1 MDNLEK
7 VEKLRE
13 RANVSYEEAKAA
25 LEESDW
31 DLLDAMV
38 KLEKSGK
45 TAGPRQSDFRTS
57 AETQEDYVAVKDK
70 VMEQQNKKVHV
81 GRTLGDVFRSF
92 FRVCRDNAFCVNR
105 AGEQVFRLPLIAM
118 LVILLF
124 TWKILI
130 PVMIIALFFGFRYSF
145 EGKDELKDANKFM
158 DTAGNVVESFKEGWN
173 NAGQKKNDGQKNDG
187 TVNGG
192 FDGNGNSAGN
202 GGFDANGNSAGN
214 GGFDVNGNNA
224 GSAGFE
230 AGGNNAGSE
239 ETQAF

>member
-92 FRVCRDNAFCVNR
+92 FRVCRDNALCVNR

-173 NAGQKKNDGQKNDG
+173 NAGQKKSDGSG
-187 TVNGG
+187 NGG
-192 FDGNGNSAGN
+192 FDANGKSAGN

-230 AGGNNAGSE
+230 AGGNSAGSE

>member
-173 NAGQKKNDGQKNDG
+173 NAGQKKSDGSG
-187 TVNGG
+187 NGG
-192 FDGNGNSAGN
+192 FDAKGNSAGN

>member
-173 NAGQKKNDGQKNDG
+173 NAGQKKNHAGQQYPD
-187 TVNGG
+187 
-192 FDGNGNSAGN
+192 SRIC
-202 GGFDANGNSAGN
+202 DAQVIRQLIRRRDSFLQVPAESSIS
-214 GGFDVNGNNA
+214 FFSHMIVLLNNLLRGCVLQCGA
-224 GSAGFE
+224 ESRFA
-230 AGGNNAGSE
+230 
-239 ETQAF
+239 

>member
-118 LVILLF
+118 LIILIF

-173 NAGQKKNDGQKNDG
+173 NAGQKKSDG
-187 TVNGG
+187 
-192 FDGNGNSAGN
+192 SGN

-224 GSAGFE
+224 GNGGFDVNGNNAGSTGFE
-230 AGGNNAGSE
+230 AGGNSAGSE

>member
-25 LEESDW
+25 LEQSDW

-173 NAGQKKNDGQKNDG
+173 NAGQKKSDGSG
-187 TVNGG
+187 NGG
-192 FDGNGNSAGN
+192 FDANGKSAGN

-224 GSAGFE
+224 GSTGFE
-230 AGGNNAGSE
+230 AGGNSAGSE

>member
-173 NAGQKKNDGQKNDG
+173 NAGQKKSDGSG
-187 TVNGG
+187 NGG
-192 FDGNGNSAGN
+192 FDANGMSAGN

>member
-1 MDNLEK
+1 ML
-7 VEKLRE
+7 
-13 RANVSYEEAKAA
+13 
-25 LEESDW
+25 
-31 DLLDAMV
+31 

-92 FRVCRDNAFCVNR
+92 FRVCRDNSFCVNR

-187 TVNGG
+187 AVNGG
-192 FDGNGNSAGN
+192 FDV
-202 GGFDANGNSAGN
+202 NGNSAGN

-224 GSAGFE
+224 GSTGFE

>member
-25 LEESDW
+25 LEQSDW

-173 NAGQKKNDGQKNDG
+173 NAGQKKSDGSG
-187 TVNGG
+187 NGG
-192 FDGNGNSAGN
+192 FDANGMSAGN

>member
-173 NAGQKKNDGQKNDG
+173 NAGQKKSDGSG
-187 TVNGG
+187 NGG
-192 FDGNGNSAGN
+192 FDANGMSAGN
-202 GGFDANGNSAGN
+202 GGFDANGNSAGH

>member
-25 LEESDW
+25 LEQSDW

-173 NAGQKKNDGQKNDG
+173 NAGQKKSDGSG
-187 TVNGG
+187 NGG
-192 FDGNGNSAGN
+192 FDAKGNSAGN

-224 GSAGFE
+224 GSTGFE
-230 AGGNNAGSE
+230 AGGNSAGSE

>member
-25 LEESDW
+25 LEQSDW

-92 FRVCRDNAFCVNR
+92 FRVCRDNSFCVNR

-173 NAGQKKNDGQKNDG
+173 NAGQKKSDGSG
-187 TVNGG
+187 NGG
-192 FDGNGNSAGN
+192 FDANGKSAGN

>member
-25 LEESDW
+25 LEQSDW

-105 AGEQVFRLPLIAM
+105 ACEQVFRELCPRFKGFSGGVRMDDPTVSQFFHRRFEEWHFYNDLVYSRDAFIARC
-118 LVILLF
+118 LSGSYA
-124 TWKILI
+124 
-130 PVMIIALFFGFRYSF
+130 P
-145 EGKDELKDANKFM
+145 
-158 DTAGNVVESFKEGWN
+158 KEGEDSYD
-173 NAGQKKNDGQKNDG
+173 AFVSAVSGIFDEFQQDGSIVVPNM
-187 TVNGG
+187 T
-192 FDGNGNSAGN
+192 
-202 GGFDANGNSAGN
+202 DAY
-214 GGFDVNGNNA
+214 V
-224 GSAGFE
+224 GSLR
-230 AGGNNAGSE
+230 
-239 ETQAF
+239 

>member
-25 LEESDW
+25 LEQSDW

-173 NAGQKKNDGQKNDG
+173 NAGQKKSDG
-187 TVNGG
+187 
-192 FDGNGNSAGN
+192 SGN

>member
-173 NAGQKKNDGQKNDG
+173 NAGQKKSDGSG
-187 TVNGG
+187 NGG
-192 FDGNGNSAGN
+192 FDANGKSAGN

-230 AGGNNAGSE
+230 AGGNSAGSE